1 MSDEAIETFPCF
13 GSTCTVLVSGEGP
26 AGSARDAAL
35 SARAQLLE
43 WHDRFSRFL
52 PDSELS
58 ELNRQEGG
66 CIAVTPMMG
75 RLAEAVR
82 DIGRLTG
89 GLVDGTLLKQVEDA
103 GYRTDL
109 GEPLELRR
117 ALQLAPARRR
127 ARSSPARGWERIQI
141 DMVRGMLS
149 RPAGLMLDSGGL
161 AKGLF
166 ADAIGEILAGHRSFA
181 VNCGGDL
188 TIGGSGGRER
198 AIEVQSPFDD
208 STLHTFQ
215 GRQTGVATSGI
226 GKRSWL
232 DEQGAPAHHL
242 LDPATGRPAFTG
254 VVQVTALAP
263 SALRAEAHAKAA
275 LLSGPAGLRTWLP
288 HGGLAVFDDGSHL
301 LVEPPPTITLRRSG
315 SVLVLT

>member
-1 MSDEAIETFPCF
+1 MSDEAIETFRCF
-13 GSTCTVLVSGEGP
+13 GSICTVLVSGEGP

-43 WHDRFSRFL
+43 WHDRFSRFE

-58 ELNRQEGG
+58 RLNRQKGG
-66 CIAVTPMMG
+66 CIAVSPMMA

-82 DIGRLTG
+82 DVGRLTG
-89 GLVDGTLLKQVEDA
+89 GLVDGTLLEQVENA

-109 GEPLELRR
+109 GEPLDLRK
-117 ALQLAPARRR
+117 ALHLAPPRRR
-127 ARSSPARGWERIQI
+127 AQPSPTRGWEQIQI
-141 DMVRGMLS
+141 DMVTGMLT

-166 ADAIGEILAGHRSFA
+166 ADVIAENLASHRSFA

-188 TIGGSGGRER
+188 MIGGRGDLER
-198 AIEVQSPFDD
+198 AIEVQSPFDS

-215 GRQTGVATSGI
+215 GRHTGAATSGI
-226 GKRSWL
+226 GRRSWL

-242 LDPATGRPAFTG
+242 LDPSTGRPAFTG
-254 VVQVTALAP
+254 IVQVTALAP
-263 SALRAEAHAKAA
+263 SALRAEAYSKAA
-275 LLSGPAGLRTWLP
+275 LLSGPSGLRTWLP

-315 SVLVLT
+315 SALVLA